1 MIPDADPPVTPGG
14 PNVSDS
20 ETPPDPGE
28 TADHSAAEAATAG
41 NAATGKERRDEQA
54 RPAPIPEQ
62 VPAILE
68 ALLFVA
74 DGPVEPATLGKA
86 IGLSRRE
93 VEGPLEALAE
103 SLRGGGLR
111 LQRGPDGVQL
121 VTAPLASSYVEQF
134 LGLESAKRLSTAA
147 LETLAI
153 IAYRQPV
160 TRAQVEAIRGVN
172 SDAAIDTLR
181 TRGLVDITGRADG
194 PGRPAL
200 FSTTQR
206 FLEHFGLERPEDLP
220 PLPEE
225 LAGPAAA
232 RLTGE
237 GHQLPLPAGSP
248 SSVDGDRSAAR
259 APREAETALRQAS
272 GRDEHEEQGGLPR
285 QGSGHGPHLPTSGA
299 SVPPGGAAGP
309 PRPSGGRPPGSG
321 APRLG

>member
-1 MIPDADPPVTPGG
+1 MTTPETTSPQDAHPTVEPGSDDTPDSG
-14 PNVSDS
+14 
-20 ETPPDPGE
+20 
-28 TADHSAAEAATAG
+28 AARAAGASLEP
-41 NAATGKERRDEQA
+41 AEPE
-54 RPAPIPEQ
+54 RPAPPAEQ
-62 VPAILE
+62 LPILLE

-74 DGPVEPATLGKA
+74 DGPVEAQTLA
-86 IGLSRRE
+86 RVLGLRPRE
-93 VEGPLEALAE
+93 VEAPLDALAE
-103 SLRGGGLR
+103 ALRGRGLR

-181 TRGLVDITGRADG
+181 TRGLVDITGRADS

-200 FSTTQR
+200 FATTQR

-225 LAGPAAA
+225 IAGPAVA
-232 RLTGE
+232 RLTGD
-237 GHQLPLPAGSP
+237 GRQLPLPSAPAPASAGGPAAYGQARDPDASGHDRTTTADHEDHGGLSRP
-248 SSVDGDRSAAR
+248 TGDRGPHLPASSAPL
-259 APREAETALRQAS
+259 PRGVPAGPPRMPGS
-272 GRDEHEEQGGLPR
+272 GPPGGGLPR
-285 QGSGHGPHLPTSGA
+285 M
-299 SVPPGGAAGP
+299 
-309 PRPSGGRPPGSG
+309 R
-321 APRLG
+321 